1 METREE
7 ITSNIAEL
15 KAIYYAREIAELD
28 FWRIQDTANAVL
40 RGLEFL
46 TDTFAHIDRMTV
58 RDSDG
63 YESEFLAVER
73 HSTEL
78 DVIYNT
84 LCNVS
89 HGGWWKALTKMKTD
103 EKYSQQ
109 RK

>member
-1 METREE
+1 MATKEE
-7 ITSNIAEL
+7 IVSNIAEL
-15 KAIYYAREIAELD
+15 NAIYYAREVTELD

-46 TDTFAHIDRMTV
+46 TDTFAHIDTMTV

-63 YESEFLAVER
+63 HESGFLAVER
-73 HSTEL
+73 YSTEL

-89 HGGWWKALTKMKTD
+89 RGEWWKALAKMKTD
-103 EKYSQQ
+103 EKYLLQ